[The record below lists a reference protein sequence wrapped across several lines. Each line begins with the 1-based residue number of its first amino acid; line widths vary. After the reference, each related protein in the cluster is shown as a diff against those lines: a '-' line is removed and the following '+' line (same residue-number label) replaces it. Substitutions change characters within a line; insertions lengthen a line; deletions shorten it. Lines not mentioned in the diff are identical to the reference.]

1 MLTLFVMLTLENFP
15 AQLERGMDIEP
26 LSVVYF
32 VSFVL
37 IAAFIVLNVLIGVVL
52 NSMDEARQIHVEREL
67 RDAGLEPTAEEVEL
81 AARVARVREALDDLE
96 GELARNADRGA
107 RPGRSAPLRLQ
118 RHG

>member
-1 MLTLFVMLTLENFP
+1 MN
-15 AQLERGMDIEP
+15 
-26 LSVVYF
+26 
-32 VSFVL
+32 
-37 IAAFIVLNVLIGVVL
+37 
-52 NSMDEARQIHVEREL
+52 EARQIHLEREL

-96 GELARNADRGA
+96 GELARNADRGT